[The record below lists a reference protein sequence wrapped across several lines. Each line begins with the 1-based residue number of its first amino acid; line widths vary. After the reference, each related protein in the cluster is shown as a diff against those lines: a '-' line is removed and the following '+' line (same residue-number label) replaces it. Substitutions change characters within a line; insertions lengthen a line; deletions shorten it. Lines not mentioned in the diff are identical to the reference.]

1 MERDFSGGPISVI
14 QAACGRRA
22 CTSPWTPSGAWWRW
36 CLLLTCSRSSA
47 RKNST
52 SQCTD
57 SRHRYTVRGISG
69 EFSVILF
76 NQYSFIVLI
85 SENVLKDYEIII
97 LEYQSIIHMF
107 NHTVHVSSSRGLL
120 CYNTVNSFCCFT
132 ATGLPFDSG
141 LYRGHSLCTLCLW
154 TTPVSRLSGQPV

>member
-1 MERDFSGGPISVI
+1 MWQKSLYFSLDAVRCVV
-14 QAACGRRA
+14 A
-22 CTSPWTPSGAWWRW
+22 
-36 CLLLTCSRSSA
+36 LVSSA
-47 RKNST
+47 YLQSVVCQEEFHISIYR
-52 SQCTD
+52 SQTQVHCQRD
-57 SRHRYTVRGISG
+57 CREIQCYPLYQH
-69 EFSVILF
+69 
-76 NQYSFIVLI
+76 SFIVMI